1 MLRLVLVVEGAGL
14 VASAGAA
21 CAWANAPAGTS
32 VAAAIERAIE
42 RQAVLLAC
50 II

>member
-14 VASAGAA
+14 VASAVALCA
-21 CAWANAPAGTS
+21 CANAPAGTS
-32 VAAAIERAIE
+32 AAAANERAIE
-42 RQAVLLAC
+42 RQVVLLAC